1 MRRIITGVN
10 GDGRAVFTRDD
21 ESPHALRV
29 DEFEMG
35 ELWYSETPSIIDAGL
50 GDPASEQVGAIPAPG
65 RVLMRYVVFPPDA
78 NRKRNETG
86 QPRVMSSDFVLE
98 EDDPGMHTTET
109 IDYGFLIEGELV
121 LELDDGA
128 EVTMK
133 VGDAYVQNGTRHAW
147 RNRSDKNAVLGVV
160 MVGAER
166 SKCL

>member
-10 GDGRAVFTRDD
+10 NAGRAVFTRDD

-35 ELWYSETPSIIDAGL
+35 ELWYSEHPAEIDGGL
-50 GDPASEQVGAIPAPG
+50 VDSASEQVGAVPAPG

-78 NRKRNETG
+78 NRKRKETV

-98 EDDPGMHTTET
+98 KDDPGMHTTET
-109 IDYGFLIEGELV
+109 IDYGFLLEGELI

-133 VGDAYVQNGTRHAW
+133 AGDAYVQNGTRHAW

-160 MVGAER
+160 MIGAKR
-166 SKCL
+166 